1 VTPEN
6 HADLVRRGYDQ
17 VAEPYLDARDQ
28 WKSIPYLDRLLARLR
43 PGSRILDVGCGS
55 GIPIDSYL
63 TEKGHEVIGIDI
75 SPRQVELASENV
87 PAARFETRDMLDLR
101 QGEFSVDAVVSFYA
115 IFHTPRES
123 HAETLKTLATYLPPG
138 GLVLVTMGA
147 GEWEGEE
154 DFHGAPMWWSHY
166 GADKNKEFI
175 EGAGFRVIY
184 EEIDRSGDERHQ
196 IILAEK
202 NELRYIGSRTT
213 VMRG

>member
-1 VTPEN
+1 
-6 HADLVRRGYDQ
+6 
-17 VAEPYLDARDQ
+17 
-28 WKSIPYLDRLLARLR
+28 
-43 PGSRILDVGCGS
+43 
-55 GIPIDSYL
+55 
-63 TEKGHEVIGIDI
+63 
-75 SPRQVELASENV
+75 
-87 PAARFETRDMLDLR
+87 M
-101 QGEFSVDAVVSFYA
+101 VSFYA

-138 GLVLVTMGA
+138 GLVLVTMGV

-213 VMRG
+213 VMRWITNTSRGVRYRHVGAPLDATLEDAIRVMVARANMSFHIFGRLGGPSLVSGQRAGRPRSSWHRL